1 MEDQSRS
8 ERRSSLR
15 TAVVWD
21 AVQSAV
27 ADLGGPVRVLD
38 VGGGTG
44 GFAVRLAGQGH
55 RVTVIDPSPDA
66 LAALARRAAERGVE
80 VTGVQGDIADLSQ
93 LGSGDSGADLV
104 LCHSVLGVVDDPA
117 TAVAGIAR
125 VLRPGGVLSLLVGQR
140 QAAVVQRAMAGNLG
154 EALELLVGRGEGERR
169 FTHDEL
175 TGLLTGAGF
184 TATRL
189 QAARVFTDFVPAGF
203 LDAEAGAVEQLLA
216 LERAVA
222 DRPEYFALASQL
234 HALARR

>member
-27 ADLGGPVRVLD
+27 QGFDAPARVVD

-55 RVTVIDPSPDA
+55 HVTVVDPSPDA
-66 LAALARRAAERGVE
+66 LAALGRRAAERGVT
-80 VTGVQGDIADLSQ
+80 VTGVQGDVAN
-93 LGSGDSGADLV
+93 LGSLVDEADLV
-104 LCHSVLGVVDDPA
+104 LCHSVLGVVADPA
-117 TAVAGIAR
+117 AAVAAIGG

-140 QAAVVQRAMAGNLG
+140 HAAVLHSAMAGNLA
-154 EALELLVGRGEGERR
+154 EALDQLADRASGERR
-169 FTHDEL
+169 FTGEEL
-175 TGLLTGAGF
+175 TGLLTGSGF
-184 TATRL
+184 TTVRL
-189 QAARVFTDFVPAGF
+189 HAARVFTDLVPSSL
-203 LDAEAGAVEQLLA
+203 LDGEPGAVEQLLA

-222 DRPEYFALASQL
+222 DRPEYFAVGTQL
-234 HALARR
+234 HALARH